1 MFKRLDFKD
10 LEHKVLIILLRNIYP
25 ATSWLKEKEDI
36 FFNGMAC
43 FSLNQLK
50 LLSVALELI
59 LSLLSHSDASLTNI
73 LPIDYFKCMPMCI
86 TKG

>member
-10 LEHKVLIILLRNIYP
+10 LEHKALIIILRNIEVQVDWKRKK
-25 ATSWLKEKEDI
+25 T
-36 FFNGMAC
+36 FFNEIAWV
-43 FSLNQLK
+43 SPNQLK
-50 LLSVALELI
+50 LLSMALELM
-59 LSLLSHSDASLTNI
+59 LSVLSHSDNSLANI